1 MRKSFR
7 VPVGIV
13 GLIAFLF
20 WAFTPPSTDPVKE
33 SIKMPYKKKGLTKEQ
48 AAAHLLSRFT
58 MGATPQQVNQV
69 VEKGLENWFAEQLSA
84 QLPEDDLLRRLPEA
98 NYPALKMSNEAI
110 VDHYVNAAQAL
121 RLAVKNK
128 LVSRDSLQLLSKPEY
143 RAQLQQLMK
152 QQGLEPLQELNR
164 QLLNQKIIRAAY
176 SPNQLQEVLT
186 DFWFNHFN
194 VSLSKGASQQF
205 VLTYERDAI
214 RPYVMS
220 NFYELLI
227 HTAQHPAMLE
237 FLDNAGSV
245 SNNNEASRMREQ
257 SAAAKRVKQRI
268 EKMAAD
274 TNNPQQA
281 AMQQV
286 MARTNMQ
293 GLNENYAREVMELHT
308 LGVDG
313 GYSQQDVTQVAKAL
327 TGWSVR
333 PLAKDGPAAQLM
345 QAAGPLAN
353 RANKDNVTSNDFLFR
368 ANRHDEGEKTILG
381 KKYPAEGGY
390 QEGVQVLQQLA
401 AHPATATFICKK
413 LAIRF
418 VKDTPTTLLVDQM
431 AATFLKTEGNIRAV
445 LVTMVNHPDFWEP
458 AALREKV
465 KSPFE
470 LAISA
475 IRATGA
481 EVVQPFQINNWITKM
496 GQRLYY
502 YAAPTGFPDRANFW
516 INTGSLLNRMN
527 FGMAFATGKIPGVKL
542 DVSALNNH
550 HEPASAEEALQVY
563 SQLLLPQR
571 DQTDNIRRLTTL
583 LNENGLEEK
592 IQQAASKQ
600 TPPPA
605 TADAEEMAMDKKQ
618 SARRNAVANGNM
630 DAMPGNTGML
640 QQVTG
645 IIIGSPEFQ
654 RR

>member
-1 MRKSFR
+1 
-7 VPVGIV
+7 
-13 GLIAFLF
+13 
-20 WAFTPPSTDPVKE
+20 
-33 SIKMPYKKKGLTKEQ
+33 
-48 AAAHLLSRFT
+48 
-58 MGATPQQVNQV
+58 
-69 VEKGLENWFAEQLSA
+69 
-84 QLPEDDLLRRLPEA
+84 
-98 NYPALKMSNEAI
+98 
-110 VDHYVNAAQAL
+110 
-121 RLAVKNK
+121 
-128 LVSRDSLQLLSKPEY
+128 
-143 RAQLQQLMK
+143 
-152 QQGLEPLQELNR
+152 
-164 QLLNQKIIRAAY
+164 
-176 SPNQLQEVLT
+176 
-186 DFWFNHFN
+186 
-194 VSLSKGASQQF
+194 
-205 VLTYERDAI
+205 
-214 RPYVMS
+214 
-220 NFYELLI
+220 
-227 HTAQHPAMLE
+227 
-237 FLDNAGSV
+237 
-245 SNNNEASRMREQ
+245 MREQ

-286 MARTNMQ
+286 MVRTNMQ

-353 RANKDNVTSNDFLFR
+353 RANKDNVTINDFLFR

-381 KKYPAEGGY
+381 KNYPAEGGY

-431 AATFLKTEGNIRAV
+431 AATFLRTGGNIRAV
-445 LVTMVNHPDFWEP
+445 MVTMVNHPDFWEP

-481 EVVQPFQINNWITKM
+481 EVMQPFQINNWITKM

-542 DVSALNNH
+542 DLGALNNH

-563 SQLLLPQR
+563 SNLLLPQR
-571 DQTDNIRRLTTL
+571 EQAENVRRLTAL
-583 LNENGLEEK
+583 LNENGIDEK

-600 TPPPA
+600 T
-605 TADAEEMAMDKKQ
+605 TVIAEEVDGMMNEQKQ
-618 SARRNAVANGNM
+618 PARRNAGAARNM
-630 DAMPGNTGML
+630 DAMPGNNGML